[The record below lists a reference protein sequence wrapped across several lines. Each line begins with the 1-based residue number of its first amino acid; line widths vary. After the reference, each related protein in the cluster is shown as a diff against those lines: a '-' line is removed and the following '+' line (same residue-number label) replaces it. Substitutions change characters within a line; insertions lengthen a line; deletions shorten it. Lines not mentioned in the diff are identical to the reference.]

1 MKPTK
6 LKRGF
11 TLIELIITISLLS
24 MIILLSTSMI
34 SLTMTA
40 QKKTMD
46 EYEINTTIRQASQRA
61 NEIIRYSKAVFAVP
75 VDFVSDPSKM
85 DPGWSY
91 FAISPDKRRIVQY
104 VYDDTAGTHLEQILV
119 DASPNVEYE
128 IEFVKDAT
136 TSSDNLL
143 KFQIVGYVTK
153 TESDGTL
160 VRTGQKIAF
169 ESEVE
174 AQNALQIVDKGTV
187 LSPSVALAFRNDS
200 SAQGTGRTQVATI
213 TIVLD
218 VSGSMDTSL
227 NGLSR
232 IARVKNALL
241 GYTKDNGTI
250 VEGIINT
257 FSRENNIEISIV
269 PFSQT
274 ANYPTPNSASNLEH
288 PFYNA
293 EDDKSTLVTLVNN
306 IETYGNTNTGDGLR
320 RAYYRL
326 IDFSP
331 VAEGYNTETEQY
343 NYMILLVDG
352 ETNQSSWESKGYQQL
367 HSFFGFTWYTDEYTY
382 YSQYTGRGGITP
394 SISYDNVTRVY
405 PYSRNNSSYISTIGS
420 MIVAAETKSYV
431 IGFSNGI
438 TTEISN
444 LGTALDAE
452 QIYNYND
459 DFDLDE
465 VFDNI
470 AQDILAELW
479 LVTGPQIM
487 N

>member
-1 MKPTK
+1 MKLTK

-11 TLIELIITISLLS
+11 TLIELIVAISLMTMIISVSVS
-24 MIILLSTSMI
+24 MI
-34 SLTMTA
+34 TMTTTA
-40 QKKTMD
+40 QRRTVD

-75 VDFVSDPSKM
+75 IEFVSDPTKM

-91 FAISPDKRRIVQY
+91 FTVSPDKRRIVQY
-104 VYDDTAGTHLEQILV
+104 VYDDTTATHLEQILV
-119 DASPNVEYE
+119 DESPNVEYE
-128 IEFVKDAT
+128 IEFLKDAG

-143 KFQIVGYVTK
+143 KFQIVGYVT
-153 TESDGTL
+153 TTDADGNIT
-160 VRTGQKIAF
+160 RTGQKIAF
-169 ESEVE
+169 DSEVE

-218 VSGSMDTSL
+218 VSGSMDTNL
-227 NGLSR
+227 NGASR
-232 IARVKNALL
+232 LDRVKNALL
-241 GYTKDNGTI
+241 GYTKDDGTV
-250 VEGIINT
+250 VEGILNT
-257 FSRENNIEISIV
+257 FSRENNIEVCIV

-274 ANYPTPNSASNLEH
+274 ANYPTPNSNSNAEH

-293 EDDKSTLVTLVNN
+293 ESDITTLKTLVNDM
-306 IETYGNTNTGDGLR
+306 ETYGNTNTGDGLR

-326 IDFSP
+326 LDFNP
-331 VAEGYNTETEQY
+331 VNEGYNAETEQY

-352 ETNQSSWESKGYQQL
+352 ETNQSSWTGYGYVDYWWWF
-367 HSFFGFTWYTDEYTY
+367 SSNEFSYS
-382 YSQYTGRGGITP
+382 SQYTGRGGITP
-394 SISYDNVTRVY
+394 SITYDNVTRVY
-405 PYSRNNSSYISTIGS
+405 PYSRNNSNYITTIGN
-420 MIVAAETKSYV
+420 MIVSNDTKSYV

-438 TTEISN
+438 TSEISS
-444 LGTALDAE
+444 LGTALSAE
-452 QIYNYND
+452 QVYNYSD

>member
-1 MKPTK
+1 MKFTK

-24 MIILLSTSMI
+24 MVIILSTSMI
-34 SLTMTA
+34 SLTTTA
-40 QKKTMD
+40 QKRTAD

-75 VDFVSDPSKM
+75 GDYISSPSKM

-91 FAISPDKRRIVQY
+91 FAVSSDKRRIVQY
-104 VYDDTAGTHLEQILV
+104 VYDNTAATHLEQILV
-119 DASPNVEYE
+119 DESPNVEYE
-128 IEFVKDAT
+128 IEFVKDADT
-136 TSSDNLL
+136 ASDNLL
-143 KFQIVGYVTK
+143 KFQIVGYVISTDA
-153 TESDGTL
+153 DGNVT
-160 VRTGQKIAF
+160 RTGQKIAF
-169 ESEVE
+169 DSEVE
-174 AQNALQIVDKGTV
+174 AQNALQIVDKGTL
-187 LSPSVALAFRNDS
+187 LSPSVALAYRNDS

-218 VSGSMDTSL
+218 VSGSMDTNL
-227 NGLSR
+227 NGASR
-232 IARVKNALL
+232 LDRVKNALL
-241 GYTKDNGTI
+241 GYTKDDGTV

-257 FSRENNIEISIV
+257 FARENNIEVCIV

-274 ANYPTPNSASNLEH
+274 ANYPTPNSNSNAEH

-293 EDDKSTLVTLVNN
+293 ESDKSTLVSIVNSM
-306 IETYGNTNTGDGLR
+306 ETYGNTNTGDGLR

-326 IDFSP
+326 IDFNP
-331 VAEGYNTETEQY
+331 VDEGYNTETEQY
-343 NYMILLVDG
+343 KYTILLVDG
-352 ETNQSSWESKGYQQL
+352 ETNQSSWRGYGYVDWWL
-367 HSFFGFTWYTDEYTY
+367 WFPSYEFNYI
-382 YSQYTGRGGITP
+382 SQYTGRGGITP
-394 SISYDNVTRVY
+394 SISYDDVTRIY
-405 PYSRNNSSYISTIGS
+405 PYSRNNGNYISTIGS
-420 MIVAAETKSYV
+420 MLVAAETKSYV

-444 LGTALDAE
+444 LGTALSAE
-452 QIYNYND
+452 QVYNYDD

>member
-40 QKKTMD
+40 QKKTVD

-153 TESDGTL
+153 TDSDGTL

-218 VSGSMDTSL
+218 VSGSMDTNL
-227 NGLSR
+227 NGSSR
-232 IARVKNALL
+232 ITRVKNALL
-241 GYTKDNGTI
+241 GYTKDDGTV

-257 FSRENNIEISIV
+257 FSRENNIEVCIV

-274 ANYPTPNSASNLEH
+274 ANYPTPNTASNLEH

-293 EDDKSTLVTLVNN
+293 EDDKATLVSLVNN
-306 IETYGNTNTGDGLR
+306 IGTYGNTNTGDGLR

-352 ETNQSSWESKGYQQL
+352 ETNQSTWQGYGYVDYWWWF
-367 HSFFGFTWYTDEYTY
+367 SSNEFNSI
-382 YSQYTGRGGITP
+382 SQYTGRGGITP
-394 SISYDNVTRVY
+394 SISYDTVTRIY
-405 PYSRNNSSYISTIGS
+405 PYSRNNSNYISTIGS